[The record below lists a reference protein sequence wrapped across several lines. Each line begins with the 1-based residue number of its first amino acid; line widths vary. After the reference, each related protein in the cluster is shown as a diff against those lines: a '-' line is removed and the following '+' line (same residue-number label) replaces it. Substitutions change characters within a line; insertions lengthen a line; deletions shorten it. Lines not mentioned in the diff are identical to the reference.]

1 MILNR
6 ESESDEDSDEQ
17 EEYGGSDHDR
27 GKEKKGG

>member
-6 ESESDEDSDEQ
+6 ESESDEDSDER
-17 EEYGGSDHDR
+17 EEYGGSDLDR

>member
-6 ESESDEDSDEQ
+6 ESESDEDSDEE
-17 EEYGGSDHDR
+17 EEYGGSDLDR